1 MTGSKHNIRSV
12 ASNFRIG
19 GSFLE
24 GVPYGSGHINDTYVA
39 VYDQDGTRVR
49 YIVQRINHSVFK
61 KPAGL
66 QENVERV
73 TRHMFNKLVEEGV
86 EDVSRR
92 TLTLIPALDGRSY
105 YVDPDGN
112 YWRTYVFI
120 ERASTYDQI
129 ETTGQAYEAA
139 KVYGRFQELVCDLP
153 GPRLFETI
161 PDFHNTRS
169 RFDAFRKAVEEDVQG
184 RAAGVRAEIDYAFEN
199 ERIADVLLDL
209 QKSGDIPERI
219 THNDTKLNNVMIDDE
234 TAEGLCVID
243 LDTVMPGLAL
253 YDFGDMVRSAARPA
267 PEDETDL
274 GKVVMRMD
282 MFEALARGYLASAG
296 AMLNAAEKDHLV
308 FSGTLITFEQGLRFL
323 TDYLQGDVYYK
334 THREGHNLDR
344 CRVQFKMVE
353 SMAEHEDEMR
363 RVVEHVE
370 SCMGRGT
377 KQGA

>member
-1 MTGSKHNIRSV
+1 M
-12 ASNFRIG
+12 ASNFRID

-24 GVPYGSGHINDTYVA
+24 GVPFGSGHINDTYVA

-49 YIVQRINHSVFK
+49 YIVQRINQNVFK
-61 KPAGL
+61 NPAAL
-66 QENVERV
+66 QDNVERV
-73 TRHMFNKLVEEGV
+73 TRHMFNKLVKEGA

-92 TLTLIPALDGRSY
+92 TLTLIPALDDRSY

-120 ERASTYDQI
+120 EGASTYDQI
-129 ETTGQAYEAA
+129 ETTEQAYEAA
-139 KVYGRFQELVCDLP
+139 KAYGRFQELVCDLP

-161 PDFHNTRS
+161 PGFHNTRS
-169 RFDAFRKAVEEDVQG
+169 RFDAFRKAIEEDSHG
-184 RAAGVRAEIDYAFEN
+184 RAADVRAEIDYAFER
-199 ERIADVLLDL
+199 EPIVDVLLDL

-274 GKVVMRMD
+274 AKIVVRMD

-296 AMLNAAEKDHLV
+296 AMLNHAEKDHLV
-308 FSGTLITFEQGLRFL
+308 FSAILITFEQGLRFL

-344 CRVQFKMVE
+344 SRVQFKMVE
-353 SMAEHEDEMR
+353 SMAEHEDEMQQM
-363 RVVEHVE
+363 VDDIK
-370 SCMGRGT
+370 T
-377 KQGA
+377 AQ

>member
-1 MTGSKHNIRSV
+1 LTESEYDIRSA
-12 ASNFRIG
+12 ASNFRID

-24 GVPYGSGHINDTYVA
+24 GAPYGSGHINDTYAV
-39 VYDQDGTRVR
+39 VYDQNHARVR
-49 YIVQRINHSVFK
+49 YIVQRINHNVFK
-61 KPAGL
+61 NPAGL

-73 TRHMFNKLVEEGV
+73 TRHMFNKLVEQGV

-92 TLTLIPALDGRSY
+92 TLTLIPALDDKSY

-112 YWRTYVFI
+112 YWRAYVFI
-120 ERASTYDQI
+120 DGASTYDQI
-129 ETTGQAYEAA
+129 ETTEQAYEAA

-161 PDFHNTRS
+161 PDFHNTRT
-169 RFDAFRKAVEEDVQG
+169 RFDAFKRAVDEDSHG
-184 RAAGVRAEIDYAFEN
+184 RSAGVTAEIDYALGN
-199 ERIADVLLDL
+199 EWIVDVLLDL

-243 LDTVMPGLAL
+243 LDTVMPGLSL
-253 YDFGDMVRSAARPA
+253 YDFGDMVRSGARSA
-267 PEDETDL
+267 PEDEPDL

-296 AMLNAAEKDHLV
+296 AMLNEAEKDHLV

-323 TDYLQGDVYYK
+323 TDYLRGDVYYK
-334 THREGHNLDR
+334 THRKGHNLDR
-344 CRVQFKMVE
+344 SRVQFKMVE
-353 SMAEHEDEMR
+353 SMAEQDDDMR
-363 RVVEHVE
+363 RVVDEIRAEQSKAV
-370 SCMGRGT
+370 
-377 KQGA
+377 